1 MTKQCPRCGNENWQ
15 RNIWTE
21 VCTNTRCRFTLPY
34 NLYDVVDIES
44 EEVAENND
52 NRGIK
57 LIKEALNDK
66 NRNT

>member
-21 VCTNTRCRFTLPY
+21 VCTNTRCGFILPY
-34 NLYDVVDIES
+34 NLYSIVDIDS
-44 EEVAENND
+44 EEVVEGND
-52 NRGIK
+52 NRGIE

-66 NRNT
+66 IRNT